1 MPSDA
6 MGRTVF
12 TRGDPLRDN
21 LDLAASAQEL
31 ADAAPT
37 GSIDRAAASSV
48 AITLA
53 TTRDID
59 DARQT
64 LDGVSPEEVR
74 QAALALFDRLSTQ

>member
-1 MPSDA
+1 M
-6 MGRTVF
+6 
-12 TRGDPLRDN
+12 RDN

-59 DARQT
+59 QARAT
-64 LDGVSPEEVR
+64 LDGLSPQEVR
-74 QAALALFDRLSTQ
+74 EAALQLFDRLSADS

>member
-1 MPSDA
+1 MK
-6 MGRTVF
+6 
-12 TRGDPLRDN
+12 DN

-53 TTRDID
+53 TTRDIT
-59 DARQT
+59 DARKT
-64 LDGVSPEEVR
+64 LDGVTPEEVK
-74 QAALALFDRLSTQ
+74 QAALALFDRLSAS

>member
-1 MPSDA
+1 M
-6 MGRTVF
+6 
-12 TRGDPLRDN
+12 RDN

-53 TTRDID
+53 TTRDIS
-59 DARQT
+59 DARKT
-64 LDGVSPEEVR
+64 LDGLSPEEVR
-74 QAALALFDRLSTQ
+74 QAALQLFDRLSSA

>member
-1 MPSDA
+1 
-6 MGRTVF
+6 
-12 TRGDPLRDN
+12 
-21 LDLAASAQEL
+21 
-31 ADAAPT
+31 
-37 GSIDRAAASSV
+37 V

-64 LDGVSPEEVR
+64 LDGVSPDEVR

>member
-1 MPSDA
+1 
-6 MGRTVF
+6 MGRAVF

-21 LDLAASAQEL
+21 LDLAASAQQL

-53 TTRDID
+53 TTRDISQ
-59 DARQT
+59 ARET
-64 LDGVSPEEVR
+64 LDGLSPEDVR
-74 QAALALFDRLSTQ
+74 KAAVELFERLSAG

>member
-1 MPSDA
+1 

-12 TRGDPLRDN
+12 IRGDPLRDN

-37 GSIDRAAASSV
+37 GSIDHAAASSV

-53 TTRDID
+53 TTRDISH
-59 DARQT
+59 ARMT
-64 LDGVSPEEVR
+64 LDGVSPDEVR
-74 QAALALFDRLSTQ
+74 EAAVALFERLSAGA

>member
-1 MPSDA
+1 M
-6 MGRTVF
+6 
-12 TRGDPLRDN
+12 RDN

-37 GSIDRAAASSV
+37 GSIDHAAASSV

-53 TTRDID
+53 TTRDIT
-59 DARQT
+59 DARKT

-74 QAALALFDRLSTQ
+74 QAALALFEQLSTGS